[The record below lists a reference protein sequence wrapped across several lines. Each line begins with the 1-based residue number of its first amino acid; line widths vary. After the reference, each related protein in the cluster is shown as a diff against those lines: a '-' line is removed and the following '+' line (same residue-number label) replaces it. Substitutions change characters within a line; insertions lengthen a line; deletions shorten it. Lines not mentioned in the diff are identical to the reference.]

1 MEHQYLTQAHRR
13 NSEAAIKHIVESKKS
28 PFTLQ
33 EALKQQ
39 KRNSKDNSHML
50 KDKNG
55 IVYVVDDIVSKSVF

>member
-1 MEHQYLTQAHRR
+1 
-13 NSEAAIKHIVESKKS
+13 
-28 PFTLQ
+28 LQ